1 MVAVYVFEGSIKDN
15 VWYCS
20 TFRLANL
27 IRVCTNVVA
36 VYVFEG
42 SIKDNVWYCST
53 FRLANLIR
61 VCTNVVAVYS
71 IKGPW
76 EPGNEAN

>member
-1 MVAVYVFEGSIKDN
+1 MLAFPLAVF
-15 VWYCS
+15 
-20 TFRLANL
+20 L

-53 FRLANLIR
+53 FPLAVFLEHLNR
-61 VCTNVVAVYS
+61 VCTNVVAVYL
-71 IKGPW
+71 KVL
-76 EPGNEAN
+76 

>member
-1 MVAVYVFEGSIKDN
+1 M
-15 VWYCS
+15 
-20 TFRLANL
+20 
-27 IRVCTNVVA
+27 CTNVVA